1 SHGVPKEGSPGTC
14 CEREGRPVHRCAAL
28 CLDVPGSLLRL
39 YHSCPYYQASIQAAA
54 LPGTDGCL
62 ASPRVPA
69 GLEAACAGGS
79 GAAVEVVRPG
89 SSMSGRQRRQQQ
101 QQQQQQQP
109 ASGCQERFRWVKSL
123 NVARQ
128 KHTQVVCDDRFLLVS
143 LGARVVFSVMPS
155 PCHSQCIGIC

>member
-1 SHGVPKEGSPGTC
+1 MMIITMIIM
-14 CEREGRPVHRCAAL
+14 
-28 CLDVPGSLLRL
+28 RL

-109 ASGCQERFRWVKSL
+109 ASGVGRHRRGGKNHLEAGSSVHRGERASL
-123 NVARQ
+123 SASSV
-128 KHTQVVCDDRFLLVS
+128 TTLLYPDKALS
-143 LGARVVFSVMPS
+143 TTS
-155 PCHSQCIGIC
+155 